1 MNAKNDILKRFLDTR
16 ALIDTQPLKKEDPK
30 KDKPN
35 MVQKPV
41 EGEESSYRHIIN
53 TKPSKKVVIQFLREK
68 VEQLID
74 DDSD

>member
-1 MNAKNDILKRFLDTR
+1 MSGKNDIVKRFLEMR
-16 ALIDTQPLKKEDPK
+16 ALIDTQPLAKEDPK

-53 TKPSKKVVIQFLREK
+53 TKPSKKVVIEFLREK
-68 VEQLID
+68 VNELID